1 MSNQDYWERTR
12 YNPNLRRDA
21 LYVVQQQGNFPAKFL
36 WGFFAVCGIAFWPLG
51 VHGTGGIVA
60 KAAWWGF
67 LGLCGITAAVLATLA
82 AAMRRR
88 GAR

>member
-1 MSNQDYWERTR
+1 MSDDYWERTK

-21 LYVVQQQGNFPAKFL
+21 LYVAQQQGNDAAKIF
-36 WGFFAVCGIAFWPLG
+36 WGGLAILFAFFWPCA

-67 LGLCGITAAVLATLA
+67 LGLCTAVTLA
-82 AAMRRR
+82 VITVRQGRRR
-88 GAR
+88 